1 MVNRWIAAGF
11 ARGWLF
17 IPELSP
23 EAVWAEGAKGFDP
36 RDEFGGRSEEDAADF
51 RLRLEKLCAALT
63 QEAELN
69 ELGQVFAWGQ
79 LTRTVRQRHRLGRL
93 WREKPAL
100 AETEIAPPII
110 VVGQMRAGTTRIHRY
125 LAADPAHSATRFCD
139 SWNPTPQSPDLRPA
153 KSAAML
159 ALAHW
164 LNPWLDTIH
173 PFGSTRA
180 DEELGWLAASFDHCA
195 VEAQW
200 HIPSFTAF
208 SEARDPLPVYREF
221 ARILRTDAAHR
232 GNTASPRVMKTPQFA
247 EDLATLAQ
255 IFPHARIVHAR
266 RNSEDVLESAV
277 SLVANQM
284 AMQTDNADEN
294 AIRREWR
301 RKIELREQRAT
312 AALADFPG
320 LVADVDFERLG
331 RNWRSE
337 MEAIYA
343 SLRMPL
349 TEAALAAMSREVAR
363 GKKAAHRDHRKQLR
377 MLAKQRA

>member
-17 IPELSP
+17 VPDLSP
-23 EAVWAEGAKGFDP
+23 DAVWAEGAKGFDLG
-36 RDEFGGRSEEDAADF
+36 DELRGRSEEDAADF
-51 RLRLEKLCAALT
+51 RVRLEKLCFALT
-63 QEAELN
+63 QEAQLN

-79 LTRTVRQRHRLGRL
+79 LTRIVRQRHKLGRL
-93 WREKPAL
+93 WREQPAL
-100 AETEIAPPII
+100 ADTEIAPPII

-173 PFGSTRA
+173 PFGSTRT
-180 DEELGWLAASFDHCA
+180 DEELGWLAAAFDHCA

-200 HIPSFTAF
+200 HIPAFTAF
-208 SEARDPLPVYREF
+208 SEARDPAPIYREF

-232 GNTASPRVMKTPQFA
+232 GNAACPRVMKTPQFA
-247 EDLATLAQ
+247 EDLPTLVTT
-255 IFPHARIVHAR
+255 FPSARIVHAQ

-284 AMQTDNADEN
+284 AMQTDHADEN

-301 RKIELREQRAT
+301 RKIELREQRA
-312 AALADFPG
+312 ADALADFSG
-320 LVADVDFERLG
+320 KVAEVDFERLG
-331 RNWRSE
+331 RNWQDE
-337 MEAIYA
+337 MEAIYS
-343 SLRMPL
+343 SLNLKL
-349 TEAALAAMSREVAR
+349 TGDALTAMSREVAK
-363 GKKAAHRDHRKQLR
+363 GQKAAHRDHRRQLR
-377 MLAKQRA
+377 ALVNKRA